1 MSKLKKH
8 RGIEALKS
16 RYGWYF
22 CGMWAIGLLLFFVF
36 PLIQSI
42 LYVFSDV
49 KLEVGGINL
58 SFVGLK
64 NIKNALFVNSDYT
77 NNLGKSIGE
86 LCYTLPAVLV
96 ISLILGIMLNSQ
108 FKGRI
113 IFRVLYFL
121 PVIIASGAVI
131 KLLLTYQSGNI
142 TDLAQ
147 DESVSNIMIDVSS
160 IVAFTGLPSQIS
172 GYINSALSGIMNI
185 IWNCGVQIVLF
196 IAGMQTIPDLLYEVS
211 KVEGATKWEEFWFIT
226 VPSLSQ
232 VTVLVI
238 VYTVVELI
246 TSQKDKVLL
255 QAYTFMQSQKY
266 GEASAMLWMYFL
278 IVGSITGLLLWAYRH
293 FCARKWE

>member
-1 MSKLKKH
+1 M
-8 RGIEALKS
+8 
-16 RYGWYF
+16 
-22 CGMWAIGLLLFFVF
+22 
-36 PLIQSI
+36 
-42 LYVFSDV
+42 
-49 KLEVGGINL
+49 
-58 SFVGLK
+58 
-64 NIKNALFVNSDYT
+64 
-77 NNLGKSIGE
+77 
-86 LCYTLPAVLV
+86 
-96 ISLILGIMLNSQ
+96 
-108 FKGRI
+108 
-113 IFRVLYFL
+113 
-121 PVIIASGAVI
+121 
-131 KLLLTYQSGNI
+131 
-142 TDLAQ
+142 
-147 DESVSNIMIDVSS
+147 
-160 IVAFTGLPSQIS
+160 
-172 GYINSALSGIMNI
+172 
-185 IWNCGVQIVLF
+185 LF